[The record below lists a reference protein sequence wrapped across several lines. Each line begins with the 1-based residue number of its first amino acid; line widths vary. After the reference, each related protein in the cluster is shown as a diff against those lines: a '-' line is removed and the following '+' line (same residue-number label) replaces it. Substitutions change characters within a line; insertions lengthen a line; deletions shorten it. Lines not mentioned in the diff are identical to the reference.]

1 MKQYFTAQYWKGQR
15 LLLLTFLLVHVIV
28 AAFHISNTGVTVDEP
43 DYYTYAAR
51 WAHGK
56 VERDNKMFD
65 SKSPIVAVALIPR
78 IIKQL
83 QQPDY
88 KATDNGIQDVK
99 NGRYLLVIY
108 TIIIALYLFK
118 WIRKLFGAKAWIF
131 PVLFFLF
138 DPMVISFSM
147 ITTSDMATGSC
158 LIGSMYHLYRFY
170 YQKSWKQFVAFSIW
184 LGVSFVCKASLL
196 FLLPCLVLLY
206 LFLLLTGKLKFS
218 LKNLIVYGGLSLL
231 ISIAVINIA
240 YFGKDTLHTLNEMK
254 FSSSAFKNLAATQV
268 INQIPVPVPSN
279 YIASL
284 DLLQYH
290 AEIGAGTP
298 ESSYP
303 GVFINGKLKH
313 KGGFWYYYLFTGL
326 FKIPVA
332 ILLLIVAGIATLL
345 FKFRIVA
352 LHSEKYVWF
361 LFPAFFFFVI
371 LSFFNP
377 LQLGFR
383 HFLMIY
389 PLFFIGI
396 AALLKYWQYQ
406 LKYSLQIVSL
416 LFIYLLTSVAVYF
429 PDLIAYTNEFVV
441 DKKNVFRMI
450 RDASIDYGQ
459 NNDAVAQYVLTHPEV
474 TIPSKTPKPG
484 KYIVTMM
491 QLFDEGPASA
501 KPKFFWLL
509 NFEPVTH
516 YKYSNFIFN
525 ISEKDIARLKEKS
538 SAR

>member
-28 AAFHISNTGVTVDEP
+28 AAVHISHTGITVDEP

-51 WAHGK
+51 WAHGN
-56 VERDNKMFD
+56 VERDDKMFD

-99 NGRYLLVIY
+99 NGRYLLVIF
-108 TIIIALYLFK
+108 TLIIAFYLFK

-147 ITTSDMATGSC
+147 ITTSDMATGAC
-158 LIGSMYHLYRFY
+158 LIATMYHLYRFY
-170 YQKSWKQFVAFSIW
+170 NEKSWKQFVAFSTW

-196 FLLPCLVLLY
+196 FLMPCLLLLY
-206 LFLLLTGKLKFS
+206 LLLLMIGELKFS
-218 LKNLIVYGGLSLL
+218 LKKLIVYGGLSVL

-240 YFGKDTLHTLNEMK
+240 YFGKDTLHSLNEMQ
-254 FSSSAFKNLAATQV
+254 FSSSAFRNLASNQV
-268 INQIPVPVPSN
+268 INHIPIPVPSN

-303 GVFINGKLKH
+303 GVFINGELKH
-313 KGGFWYYYLFTGL
+313 KGGFWYYYLFSGL
-326 FKIPVA
+326 FKIPVS
-332 ILLLIVAGIATLL
+332 ILLLIVAGVVTLL
-345 FKFRIVA
+345 FNFRIVVRQ
-352 LHSEKYVWF
+352 LEKYVWF
-361 LFPAFFFFVI
+361 LFPALFFFSI

-396 AALLKYWQYQ
+396 AALLKFWQYR
-406 LKYSLQIVSL
+406 LKYSFQIASI
-416 LFIYLLTSVAVYF
+416 LFIYLLISVAVYF
-429 PDLIAYTNEFVV
+429 PNLIAYTNEFVV

-459 NNDAVAQYVLTHPEV
+459 NNDAVVQYLKEHPEV
-474 TIPSKTPKPG
+474 TIPPKTPKPG

-501 KPKFFWLL
+501 KPKYFWLL
-509 NFEPVTH
+509 NFEPVYH
-516 YKYSNFIFN
+516 YKYSNFVFN
-525 ISEKDIARLKEKS
+525 ISENDIAQLKEKS
-538 SAR
+538 PAR